1 MRILKKHANAA
12 LWLIDDNP
20 ICTASL
26 RAKAK
31 EAGVQDQLIF
41 GSRAPYGEF
50 VGRLSLADICLD
62 SFPYNCGSTARDI
75 VHAGVPYV
83 SLAGNTMVSR
93 MGASVLHAL
102 HLSDYVVSSATSYE
116 SLVGTL
122 LKGDVT
128 RRSIGEHMKSRIF
141 GWRDM
146 VVRSVHSIERQMHVM
161 GS

>member
-1 MRILKKHANAA
+1 RFPNAD

-20 ICTASL
+20 VCTASL

-31 EAGVQDQLIF
+31 ESGVQEQLIF
-41 GSRAPYGEF
+41 ASRAPYTEY

-83 SLAGNTMVSR
+83 SLSGSTMVSR

-102 HLSDYVVSSATSYE
+102 DLSDYAVSSAAAYE

-122 LKGDVT
+122 LKSDVT
-128 RRSIGEHMKSRIF
+128 RRSISEHMTSRIL

-146 VVRSVHSIERQMHVM
+146 VVRSVHSMERQMHVM